1 MGRFGGHHSS
11 ECRGNSAFNLGSREG
26 LSHCP
31 PTEKWSQQPKSR
43 LCLDLAPGGQRGFAQ
58 VVRRSEGV
66 PGSCQPPQARRVLKI
81 EVILFSGSPDGIP
94 AHGNPPVPTSSVT

>member
-1 MGRFGGHHSS
+1 M
-11 ECRGNSAFNLGSREG
+11 
-26 LSHCP
+26 
-31 PTEKWSQQPKSR
+31 
-43 LCLDLAPGGQRGFAQ
+43 
-58 VVRRSEGV
+58 VRRSEGV